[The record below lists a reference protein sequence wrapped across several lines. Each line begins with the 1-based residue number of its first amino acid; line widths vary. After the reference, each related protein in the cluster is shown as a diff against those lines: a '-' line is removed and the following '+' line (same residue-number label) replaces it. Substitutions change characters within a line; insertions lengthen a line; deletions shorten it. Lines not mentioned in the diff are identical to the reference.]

1 MTPGRESELAA
12 DFVKEIRA
20 LAKKYENYEHL
31 VTFTGDLENVA
42 EEVEACI
49 EDTEDVE

>member
-1 MTPGRESELAA
+1 MTPDREAELAVE
-12 DFVKEIRA
+12 FQKEIRA

-31 VTFTGDLENVA
+31 ATFTADLENVA